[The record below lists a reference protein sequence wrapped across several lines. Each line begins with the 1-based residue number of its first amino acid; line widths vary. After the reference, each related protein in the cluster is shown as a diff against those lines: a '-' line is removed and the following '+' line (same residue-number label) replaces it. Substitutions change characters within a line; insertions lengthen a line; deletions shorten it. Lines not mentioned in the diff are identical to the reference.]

1 MHEYYIGDLVI
12 FFYMQRTISGSDSN
26 MTLTEFGH
34 KCQKAALHTFMDE
47 TKSAFTSQPG
57 NFDVCVWFT
66 NMLQEQELQEKCSQL
81 AKGRF
86 GRCKTDCN

>member
-1 MHEYYIGDLVI
+1 
-12 FFYMQRTISGSDSN
+12 MQRTISGSDSN

-34 KCQKAALHTFMDE
+34 KCQKAALHTFLNE
-47 TKSAFTSQPG
+47 AKSALTPQDG
-57 NFDVCVWFT
+57 NFDVRDWFK

-86 GRCKTDCN
+86 KTLCSTMSCSCCN